1 MATNFD
7 SPNYPV
13 ISWQSRLSGTLTV
26 ENLDTSNTLVI
37 DFADGSFDDKWGFAS
52 TTGEVATSDSIHGYL
67 AQLIQAFLVGDGSP
81 SAVVTATYQFSAEGT
96 ILVQF
101 AYTGGLDDVTLTFS
115 TTDLAAEFGFNT
127 TTATI
132 PTGDSETTNHNSCCY
147 WEPYNLTLYDD
158 RATIAPQAF
167 VVSSLDGTQYK
178 TRRWSSERVRR
189 SLTFPDVR
197 QTYLWSWRREDPG
210 FAGPPGPGTTDP
222 NNLLE
227 DLLSAARRN
236 NDNADSTQFRIY
248 NEVAKYRLGVWSNQ
262 ELLRDFDT
270 INDQTNGA
278 QIYLQVVLPFEDL
291 GDDGSGGI

>member
-13 ISWQSRLSGTLTV
+13 ISWQSRLSGTVTI
-26 ENLDTSNTLVI
+26 ENFDTSNTLVI

-67 AQLIQAFLVGDGSP
+67 AQLTQAFLVGDGSG
-81 SAVVTATYQFSAEGT
+81 SAVVTATYQFTAEGT

-101 AYTGGLDDVTLTFS
+101 AYTGGNDDIEITFS
-115 TTDLAAEFGFNT
+115 TTALAAEFGFNSAVIDLPVED
-127 TTATI
+127 TATS
-132 PTGDSETTNHNSCCY
+132 DHNSCCY

-167 VVSSLDGTQYK
+167 VVSSLDGSQYK
-178 TRRWSSERVRR
+178 TRTWSSERVRR
-189 SLTFPDVR
+189 SLTFPYVR

-210 FAGPPGPGTTDP
+210 FAGPPGPGTADP

-227 DLLSAARRN
+227 QLLSAARRN

-262 ELLRDFDT
+262 ELLRDFDA

-278 QIYLQVVLPFEDL
+278 QKFMQVVLPFEDL